1 MKDIQNY
8 QQMYR
13 DGRLSRREFLSAMG
27 ALGISAAAAGTLL
40 GSASALAASP
50 TRGGSVIFASN
61 LHGPDDTL
69 DPILGTSTIDYT
81 RANTMYN
88 GLIQV
93 WDDMSLHP
101 ELAEEWDVNDDAT
114 QYTFKIR
121 KGVEFHGGGELTAKD
136 VVFSMNRHIASGS
149 PSSIKSFFSG
159 VIEWRALDKYTVK
172 LNLRSPDADMPV
184 KLTQP
189 QAKIVKANT
198 MNWWEG
204 GTGPY
209 TLDSFQAGVKSTH
222 SRNNNYWRDTGQWLD
237 GLEITAI
244 TDPNARLNALL
255 AGSVDMITAISA
267 KTVDRIEESGNS
279 VLSIPSGLYGGI
291 CCLKNT
297 APGSDDD
304 FVQGMRYIQDR
315 ERIVRKFLK
324 GQGTVGNDHPIGVAY
339 GGDHCSE
346 LPQLPFDPDKAKFH
360 LNKSGI
366 NEAELFVAP
375 VLGFIEDAM
384 LLMQANLKKIGF
396 NLKLKKVPTDGYWGA
411 VWMKEPMN
419 VVTWNM
425 RPTANSMMAIQFGP
439 NGNWNDTFWNNDRMG
454 VLLKDS
460 LAETDPAKRHEMH
473 CEMQKLVST
482 KSGIVIPAHTNI
494 LDAHNP
500 KIHGFSNCPLGQ
512 FGGIMVTLFELFC
525 CWFKADF
532 SKFCDEYLTV

>member
-40 GSASALAASP
+40 TSASALASSP

-93 WDDMSLHP
+93 GNDMSLHP

-149 PSSIKSFFSG
+149 PSSIKSFFAS

-172 LNLRSPDADMPV
+172 LNLNSPDADMPI

-198 MNWWEG
+198 MNWWDA

-209 TLDSFQAGVKSTH
+209 RMDSFQAGVKSTH
-222 SRNNNYWRDTGQWLD
+222 SRNDNYWRDTGQWLD
-237 GLEITAI
+237 GIEITAI

-255 AGSVDMITAISA
+255 AGSVDMVTLINA
-267 KTVDRIEESGNS
+267 KTIGRIEESGNK
-279 VLSIPSGLYGGI
+279 VLSIPSGLYGGL

-304 FVQGMRYIQDR
+304 FVQGLRYIQDR
-315 ERIVRKFLK
+315 ERIVRKFLR
-324 GQGTVGNDHPIGVAY
+324 GQGTVGNDHPINVAY

-346 LPQLPFDPDKAKFH
+346 LPQIAYDPDKAKYH

-366 NEAELFVAP
+366 NEAEAYVAP
-375 VLGFIEDAM
+375 VVGFIEDAM

-396 NLKLKKVPTDGYWGA
+396 NLKIKKVPTDGYWGA
-411 VWMKEPMN
+411 VWMKEPLN

-425 RPTANSMMAIQFGP
+425 RPTANSMMAIQFAP
-439 NGNWNDTFWNNDRMG
+439 NGNWNDTFWNDDRMG
-454 VLLKDS
+454 TLLKSS
-460 LAETDPAKRHEMH
+460 LAETDAAKRHEMH

-482 KSGIVIPAHTNI
+482 KSGMVIPAHTNI

-512 FGGIMVTLFELFC
+512 FGGNGWAEFI
-525 CWFKADF
+525 WKDA
-532 SKFCDEYLTV
+532 